1 VAGFMLR
8 ASAADVLTECAPYL
22 DGDQEVV
29 AFVVGKTV
37 NGRLLY
43 VVTERAVHVLRL
55 GSALGMRLNPKEQLA
70 TWRRGEVE
78 TEDGIASV
86 RVGPYRAKV
95 RLLDRHRASEIARL
109 AALAG

>member
-1 VAGFMLR
+1 
-8 ASAADVLTECAPYL
+8 
-22 DGDQEVV
+22 
-29 AFVVGKTV
+29 
-37 NGRLLY
+37 
-43 VVTERAVHVLRL
+43 VHVLRL

-95 RLLDRHRASEIARL
+95 RLLDRHRASEVARL

>member
-1 VAGFMLR
+1 MGLLQR
-8 ASAADVLTECAPYL
+8 ASAAAVLDTCAPFL
-22 DGDQEVV
+22 GGDQAVL
-29 AFVVGKTV
+29 AFVVGRTV

-55 GSALGMRLNPKEQLA
+55 GPGLAGRLNPKEQLA

-95 RLLDRHRASEIARL
+95 RLLDRRRASEVARL